1 MLACSQNWPT
11 LLTHNCS
18 CHSHIII
25 TFYQPCWNW
34 WHLFFLSNEVDWNY
48 LSCTFNMNR
57 DFVDLQKCV
66 FRFIIIICV
75 SDCTIQT
82 GSKKKKKKSFVSCH
96 WAPCIWLGPLYI
108 KAAGGNRCRVVS
120 GLTEGC
126 WFKPF
131 AWCDSQAP
139 WFKSPHCKYVF
150 SNKPRGAPLDHAWMW
165 STARW
170 MNLTLKTLCW
180 IPFEMSLVVV
190 SSISNHKF
198 VILWK
203 FPSHLFFFCCV

>member
-1 MLACSQNWPT
+1 MGFNVIYWCYSWYRLLPTSSGTNMGPIFKKGMYSSYSHVSEVLLINTHQNGRFCMLACSQNWST

-82 GSKKKKKKSFVSCH
+82 GSKKKIIIICV
-96 WAPCIWLGPLYI
+96 LPL
-108 KAAGGNRCRVVS
+108 
-120 GLTEGC
+120 
-126 WFKPF
+126 
-131 AWCDSQAP
+131 
-139 WFKSPHCKYVF
+139 
-150 SNKPRGAPLDHAWMW
+150 
-165 STARW
+165 ST
-170 MNLTLKTLCW
+170 MHMVGT
-180 IPFEMSLVVV
+180 SV
-190 SSISNHKF
+190 H
-198 VILWK
+198 
-203 FPSHLFFFCCV
+203 